1 MLVNHPSAWLIRQ
14 VSAVLV
20 ASTLSLVLSLSAP
33 AHAQPDAASLQ
44 ALLDSEVRRQHLPGA
59 VLSVRGP
66 EIDLTLV
73 SGVLNRRTGALVTP
87 NSRFYIASTGK
98 MMTAVAVLQLVDE
111 GRIALDQTVASV
123 LVSAG
128 ALTRLPNWR
137 SVRVEQLLNHT
148 SGMPDYFD
156 DNYQEAAVKDR
167 RLLADVEHALS
178 DLMGEQPNAKPGAVY
193 EYSNTNYA
201 LLGLILERVDNADL
215 ATVLERRIFAPA
227 DMTGTSVGAD
237 PGESTVASAHGTR
250 GRPSANDNLIAY
262 ESRLGDGPVTT
273 TGPDLGRFFAALLRE
288 EKLLKPATL
297 QRMLRSSPR
306 EPKYGLGIEID
317 STDWGPCYGHSG
329 SVTGF
334 NAEAWFYS
342 ARQTSIIF
350 LTNGEYRTDDFEIV
364 SKVADVLFKVTR

>member
-1 MLVNHPSAWLIRQ
+1 MIHQASAALL
-14 VSAVLV
+14 AG
-20 ASTLSLVLSLSAP
+20 TLSLVLSLLTP

-44 ALLDSEVRRQHLPGA
+44 TLLDSEVRRQRLPGA

-66 EIDLTLV
+66 EVDLTLV

-167 RLLADVEHALS
+167 RLLVDVEHALS
-178 DLMGEQPNAKPGAVY
+178 DL
-193 EYSNTNYA
+193 
-201 LLGLILERVDNADL
+201 
-215 ATVLERRIFAPA
+215 
-227 DMTGTSVGAD
+227 TGG
-237 PGESTVASAHGTR
+237 
-250 GRPSANDNLIAY
+250 
-262 ESRLGDGPVTT
+262 
-273 TGPDLGRFFAALLRE
+273 
-288 EKLLKPATL
+288 
-297 QRMLRSSPR
+297 
-306 EPKYGLGIEID
+306 
-317 STDWGPCYGHSG
+317 
-329 SVTGF
+329 
-334 NAEAWFYS
+334 
-342 ARQTSIIF
+342 
-350 LTNGEYRTDDFEIV
+350 
-364 SKVADVLFKVTR
+364 